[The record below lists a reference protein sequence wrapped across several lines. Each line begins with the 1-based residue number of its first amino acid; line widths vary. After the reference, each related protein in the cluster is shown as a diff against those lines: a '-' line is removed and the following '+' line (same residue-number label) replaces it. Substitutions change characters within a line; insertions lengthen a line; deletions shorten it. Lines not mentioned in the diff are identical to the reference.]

1 MSVLARRARD
11 DELER
16 HRALLAMRDSVVS
29 ATAAQLPKGGSSATF
44 EAVDDA
50 LEQLLDAGA
59 HVGDLALVKARWI
72 TWAKRRLIDTHRSA
86 EFKLREVAP
95 VDQHEQALAHRADE
109 DPLAGGEDTRQW
121 WRLQEILQSLSGP
134 QREWAQ
140 AWLAQVSGS
149 LAAGAQPRGL
159 HEELG
164 WPVAKTKKTAQR
176 ARRKMAAFIEQRSS
190 GEVCSDRQAL
200 MDAFISATA
209 AAGARRRAGAD
220 LDDQRYEAVLLHIAG
235 CEDCFGAW
243 RTRRRALPS
252 RCGAIFMFPL
262 DSLAATGQAIAGK
275 LAGLLSGVQQTT
287 VSLLGRVGLGGGAT
301 AAAGGSAAAISTK
314 TAAVCVGV
322 VCAAGAGV
330 GEIAGV
336 LPPIARKDP
345 PPQRQ
350 EAIRKPPPAP
360 AVQPTASSPSR
371 AASASTRP
379 SLSTSHTTTTSST
392 TRSTPAVT
400 RTTALPRRRI
410 TPGDLPTASTSPGP
424 SSPTSTPA
432 SNAARS
438 NQIERA
444 AADTPSCIPGDLGC

>member
-1 MSVLARRARD
+1 MSLLARRAD
-11 DELER
+11 DVALER
-16 HRALLAMRDSVVS
+16 HRALLAMRASVID
-29 ATAAQLPKGGSSATF
+29 ATAQRFPRIGSAATF
-44 EAVDDA
+44 DAVDDA

-59 HVGDLALVKARWI
+59 HLDELDIVKARWI
-72 TWAKRRLIDTHRSA
+72 SWSRRRLIDTYRSP
-86 EFKLREVAP
+86 EFKLREATP
-95 VDQHEQALAHRADE
+95 VDEHHQALEHSADDPRAV
-109 DPLAGGEDTRQW
+109 GEDTRQW
-121 WRLQEILQSLSGP
+121 WRLQEILRSLSGP

-149 LAAGAQPRGL
+149 LAPGAQPRGL

-176 ARRKMAAFIEQRSS
+176 ARRRMAAFIEQRSS
-190 GEVCSDRQAL
+190 GEVCNDRQAL
-200 MDAFISATA
+200 MDAFISATT
-209 AAGARRRAGAD
+209 AAGQRRHAGAE
-220 LDDQRYEAVLLHIAG
+220 LDEQRYEAVLLHIAG

-243 RTRRRALPS
+243 RARRRAVPS

-262 DSLAATGQAIAGK
+262 DSLAAAAQAIAGK

-330 GEIAGV
+330 GEITGV

-350 EAIRKPPPAP
+350 EAIRKAPPAP
-360 AVQPTASSPSR
+360 VVQPTVSAPSLPV
-371 AASASTRP
+371 SASPR
-379 SLSTSHTTTTSST
+379 SSSSTSQTTSTSSI
-392 TRSTPAVT
+392 TRSTPSSTPVVT
-400 RTTALPRRRI
+400 RTTLLPSRRI
-410 TPGDLPTASTSPGP
+410 TPGDLPPASAIGP

-432 SNAARS
+432 SGAAKP
-438 NQIERA
+438 RA
-444 AADTPSCIPGDLGC
+444 AADTPLCIPGDLGC